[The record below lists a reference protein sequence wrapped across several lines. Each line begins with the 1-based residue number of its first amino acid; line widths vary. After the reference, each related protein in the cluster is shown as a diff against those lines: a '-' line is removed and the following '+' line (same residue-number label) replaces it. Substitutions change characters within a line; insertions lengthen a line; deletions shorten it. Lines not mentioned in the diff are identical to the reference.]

1 MNNKP
6 HPSHDLEWRDSSHYE
21 FVCKKCNTA
30 DTPSGWGKLVEP
42 CMEDE
47 KVKEA
52 LKDTPQKKLKRMAW
66 HFNEVGIYT
75 KANYSIEIA
84 EYIDELESKLREK

>member
-1 MNNKP
+1 MEKKIINKP

-30 DTPSGWGKLVEP
+30 DTPSGWGNLIEP

-47 KVKEA
+47 VKI
-52 LKDTPQKKLKRMAW
+52 K
-66 HFNEVGIYT
+66 
-75 KANYSIEIA
+75 
-84 EYIDELESKLREK
+84 